1 MALFLAGVI
10 SIFLFYFYFYY
21 YYYYYYYCSTL
32 QHNKGL
38 QLTITYPDA
47 SNRSFVELTCLIA
60 DALNSPVNDAKF
72 ERDNQLI
79 TTNSELVNIIQTSES
94 MISFSFTQ
102 DQEGWFRCTTSEA
115 VDTSNAIALAGELFK
130 KIMYIF
136 LLFYHQV
143 CCHNYACEVLSIH
156 DICLGL

>member
-1 MALFLAGVI
+1 M
-10 SIFLFYFYFYY
+10 
-21 YYYYYYYCSTL
+21 
-32 QHNKGL
+32 
-38 QLTITYPDA
+38 
-47 SNRSFVELTCLIA
+47 ELTCLIA

-102 DQEGWFRCTTSEA
+102 DQEGWFRCTTSDA

-143 CCHNYACEVLSIH
+143 CYHNYACEVLSIH